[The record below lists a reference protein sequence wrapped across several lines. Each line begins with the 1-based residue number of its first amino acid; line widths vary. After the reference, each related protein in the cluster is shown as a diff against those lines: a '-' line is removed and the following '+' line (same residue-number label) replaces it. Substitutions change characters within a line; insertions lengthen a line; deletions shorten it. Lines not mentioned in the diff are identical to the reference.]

1 MTLTKTT
8 TLLGALAAACAACV
22 LAGCGALPDKPARAT
37 LYDFGAGPL
46 PRTPPVAS
54 TNSPGNSPANSP
66 ANATRLP
73 PMLLSDIEAQARL
86 DGTQILYR
94 LGYSD
99 GNELRPYATAR
110 WSMPPTQLLAQRL
123 RDGLAQRRTVLG
135 ADEGTNIARIEGK
148 VPNRLRL
155 TLEEFSHYFESPSSS
170 YGLVR
175 VRATL
180 MNTTAAGDRVL
191 GQRTFSAE
199 LPAPSADAPGGVKA
213 LAAASDAV
221 VLQVVQ
227 WADQLQ
233 QQQQSQ

>member
-1 MTLTKTT
+1 MTLTTKTT
-8 TLLGALAAACAACV
+8 TLLGALAAACA

-46 PRTPPVAS
+46 PRTPPAAS
-54 TNSPGNSPANSP
+54 ENSP

-73 PMLLSDIEAQARL
+73 PMLLSDIEAQPRL

-94 LGYSD
+94 LGYAD
-99 GNELRPYATAR
+99 ANELRPYALAR
-110 WSMPPTQLLAQRL
+110 WSVPPTRLLMQRL

-135 ADEGTNIARIEGK
+135 AEEGTNIARIEGK
-148 VPNRLRL
+148 APNGLRL
-155 TLEEFSHYFESPSSS
+155 TLEEFSQYFESPSAS

-199 LPAPSADAPGGVKA
+199 MPAPTADAPGAVKA

-221 VLQVVQ
+221 VVQVVQ

-233 QQQQSQ
+233 QQQSR

>member
-8 TLLGALAAACAACV
+8 TLLGALAVACS

-46 PRTPPVAS
+46 PRAPAVAAS
-54 TNSPGNSPANSP
+54 GNSPA
-66 ANATRLP
+66 ATTRLP

-99 GNELRPYATAR
+99 GNELRPYSAAR

-123 RDGLAQRRTVLG
+123 RDGLALRRTVLG

-155 TLEEFSHYFESPSSS
+155 TLEEFSHYFESPTSS

-233 QQQQSQ
+233 QQQPPQ

>member
-8 TLLGALAAACAACV
+8 ILLGALAVACA

-46 PRTPPVAS
+46 PRTPAAAAS
-54 TNSPGNSPANSP
+54 SNSPAV
-66 ANATRLP
+66 ATRLP

-99 GNELRPYATAR
+99 GNELRPYSTAR

-155 TLEEFSHYFESPSSS
+155 TLEEFSHYFESPGSS

-233 QQQQSQ
+233 QQQPPQ